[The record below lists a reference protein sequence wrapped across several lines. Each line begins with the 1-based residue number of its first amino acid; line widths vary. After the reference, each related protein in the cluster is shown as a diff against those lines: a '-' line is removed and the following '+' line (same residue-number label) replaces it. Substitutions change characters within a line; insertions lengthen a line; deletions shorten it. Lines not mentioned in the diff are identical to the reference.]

1 MKNEW
6 YVQRLGG
13 EKAFRILGNCTRF
26 RVMRTFGGE
35 KQGRVAQDELGRE
48 DRDLTMNHLVCNA
61 REIRFYAWGTGIF
74 LIRKVTRLAFLE
86 CQVKMLFMGK
96 IRMYLKKLKRLN

>member
-1 MKNEW
+1 
-6 YVQRLGG
+6 
-13 EKAFRILGNCTRF
+13 
-26 RVMRTFGGE
+26 
-35 KQGRVAQDELGRE
+35 
-48 DRDLTMNHLVCNA
+48 MNHLVCNA

-96 IRMYLKKLKRLN
+96 IRMYLMKLKRLN

>member
-1 MKNEW
+1 MVEKNKGEW
-6 YVQRLGG
+6 PKMSLAV
-13 EKAFRILGNCTRF
+13 KT
-26 RVMRTFGGE
+26 
-35 KQGRVAQDELGRE
+35 
-48 DRDLTMNHLVCNA
+48 RDLTMNHLVCNA